1 MNAAKIKATPT
12 LVSLKAAVRRLGR
25 AILGAWLIVGPF
37 VGIYAREEEA
47 LVVVLVL
54 LAGAYGFAAGR
65 CASEGLKC
73 VMPVLI
79 DGAVLLAA
87 LWIASASREL
97 FGAASAVRLSD
108 HLWAMPAVLLVCFWL
123 AEFLAARRHHAHA

>member
-1 MNAAKIKATPT
+1 MNAERIKATPT
-12 LVSLKAAVRRLGR
+12 LVSLKVAVRRLGR

-37 VGIYAREEEA
+37 VGIYSRDEEA

-65 CASEGLKC
+65 CASEGLTC
-73 VMPVLI
+73 VAPILI

-87 LWIASASREL
+87 LWIASASREP
-97 FGAASAVRLSD
+97 FGAASTVRLSE
-108 HLWAMPAVLLVCFWL
+108 HLWAMPTLLLVCFWL
-123 AEFLAARRHHAHA
+123 AEFLATRRHHLRA